1 MQVLNKRILGFLK
14 NQTYS
19 IGVDIGYDGLK
30 LAQLANDG
38 KGMVLVAGNSKA
50 RPENMPPG
58 STGWQRWAIETL
70 RLFTTYGDFHGKEV
84 IAAMPSNDVFIDHI
98 KMPKTDGSNVRDAI
112 FKKIKQKLPFE
123 ALQES
128 TVMQYIPTEEDNVLV
143 MATDRTIVDRHLAIY
158 EKAGLSIKSIGV
170 WPLTLTNCY
179 TRFFGRRQSDLEAVV
194 MLICIERDC
203 TNIVI
208 CRHKKLLLARSIPIG
223 SDRLDD
229 EQVVTRLVMELTAC
243 KRQFGLMY
251 RKPQIERL
259 IFLAG
264 QSINKEACATI
275 ARQLEMPA
283 QIGDCLA
290 AVEIDKS
297 CRLARDES
305 DADTASDPDAIGNQ
319 IDRRANYLNWT
330 VAFGLSLW

>member
-1 MQVLNKRILGFLK
+1 MQVLNKKIFGFLK

-38 KGMVLVAGNSKA
+38 KNMILVAGNSKA
-50 RPENMPPG
+50 RPENMPLG

-98 KMPKTDGSNVRDAI
+98 KMPKTDGGNIREAI

-128 TVMQYIPTEEDNVLV
+128 TVMQYIPTEEDNVIV

-158 EKAGLSIKSIGV
+158 EKAGLTIKSIGV
-170 WPLTLTNCY
+170 WPLSLTNCY
-179 TRFFGRRQSDLEAVV
+179 TQFFGRRQSDREAVV
-194 MLICIERDC
+194 MLICIETDC
-203 TNIVI
+203 TNVVI

-223 SDRLDD
+223 GNRLDD

-264 QSINKEACATI
+264 QLVNKEACATI
-275 ARQLEMPA
+275 AKQLEMPA

-290 AVEIDKS
+290 AVEMDKS
-297 CRLARDES
+297 CRLAKDES
-305 DADTASDPDAIGNQ
+305 DNYSESDPETGGSQA
-319 IDRRANYLNWT
+319 DRRANHLNWA